1 MEYLIDGIRCQSS
14 VYSISTG
21 EKKDFKPH
29 MCHDVL
35 KFCISK
41 MNVEQITAL
50 PKAPKD
56 LSPNII
62 VQVKDG
68 YMHSI
73 IEPKTMKGI

>member
-1 MEYLIDGIRCQSS
+1 MEYLIDGIRCRSNIYS
-14 VYSISTG
+14 VSTG
-21 EKKDFKPH
+21 ESKDFKRR

-41 MNVEQITAL
+41 MNVEEIAAL

-68 YMHSI
+68 CVRSI
-73 IEPKTMKGI
+73 IEP

>member
-1 MEYLIDGIRCQSS
+1 MEYLIDGICCRSS
-14 VYSISTG
+14 IYNISTG
-21 EKKDFKPH
+21 ESKDFKSS

-41 MNVEQITAL
+41 MNVEEIVAL

-62 VQVKDG
+62 VQIKDG
-68 YMHSI
+68 CVQSI
-73 IEPKTMKGI
+73 IEPQIRR